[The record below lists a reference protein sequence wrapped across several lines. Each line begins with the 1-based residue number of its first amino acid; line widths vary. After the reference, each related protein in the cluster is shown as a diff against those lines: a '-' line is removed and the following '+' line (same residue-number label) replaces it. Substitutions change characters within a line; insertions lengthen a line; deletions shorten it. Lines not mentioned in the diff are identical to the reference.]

1 MTSTIKKIYDKELGY
16 HENIPDDKE
25 YQERK
30 EEYDKAYEA
39 LEETLNDE
47 QKKMLSE
54 LYVCEGGVEG
64 ALEFLSFKDG
74 FRAGVRLG
82 MEVCEEENFSPVR

>member
-1 MTSTIKKIYDKELGY
+1 MESTIKKIYEKELGY
-16 HENIPDDKE
+16 SEKIPDDQE
-25 YQERK
+25 YRECK
-30 EEYDKAYEA
+30 EEYDRVYDA
-39 LEETLNDE
+39 LELTLNEE

-74 FRAGVRLG
+74 FRAGVKLG
-82 MEVCEEENFSPVR
+82 IELCEEEK